1 MICPFCLKDAPAGF
15 PQCPNC
21 QAPVDRSVTPL
32 PSGIFRRIMAL
43 FFDILIPAILF
54 AGLYVPLMFLL
65 SQDQAMILMAVP
77 GGVLLLFTLLQLIL
91 LFSSG
96 QTIGKKL
103 MGIKIIKA
111 DYEKAGFG
119 TLLMREIVGR
129 LVCGLTLNIGYL
141 MILFNP
147 ERRGLH
153 DKIAGTIVVKKL
165 RAQAAA
171 AAAPEPAPAPAFE
184 PAAAPPLRPEP
195 LTPPVNITPLA
206 PIPVPAPA
214 APAPPVAPP
223 EPLRPTVAPTAAPPA
238 AGACPA
244 CQSPIEDAD
253 SKFCLVCG
261 FPIQSGVKAYT
272 RFCPNCKSPV
282 AEDASTCPSCGR
294 AMPRE
299 SAPVLPKPTDTQVA
313 AEATVVVA
321 APQLISYTADG
332 AQEIFNL
339 ALPLTKIG
347 RLKDNHIALPN
358 EKAVSGH
365 HCEIYMEGNQ
375 FMIRDL
381 GSTNGVYINNR
392 KVDNSALAD
401 GDKIKLGFKIF
412 RFKQS

>member
-21 QAPVDRSVTPL
+21 QAPVDRSVTP
-32 PSGIFRRIMAL
+32 PYSGVFRRIMAL
-43 FFDILIPAILF
+43 FFDILIPGVL
-54 AGLYVPLMFLL
+54 AGLYFGSTMLL
-65 SQDQAMILMAVP
+65 GSDIQMIISLVFAGIM
-77 GGVLLLFTLLQLIL
+77 LLFTLLQLIL
-91 LFSSG
+91 LFGTG

-103 MGIKIIKA
+103 MGIKIIRV

-119 TLLMREIVGR
+119 TLFMREIVGR
-129 LVCGLTLNIGYL
+129 LVCSLTLNIGYL

-165 RAQAAA
+165 HAHAMAAA
-171 AAAPEPAPAPAFE
+171 VPEPVPEPAFQPL
-184 PAAAPPLRPEP
+184 AAPPLPPEP
-195 LTPPVNITPLA
+195 LAVPLAAITPPPLPVTP
-206 PIPVPAPA
+206 PPAPL
-214 APAPPVAPP
+214 PPLAPP
-223 EPLRPTVAPTAAPPA
+223 EPLRPTLAPAAAPPA
-238 AGACPA
+238 AGTCPA
-244 CQSPIEDAD
+244 CQSPIEDAA

-261 FPIQSGVKAYT
+261 FPIQSGVKVYT

-282 AEDASTCPSCGR
+282 AEDASSCQSCGR
-294 AMPRE
+294 SMPRE
-299 SAPVLPKPTDTQVA
+299 SAPVLPTPAETSAA

-332 AQEIFNL
+332 AQEVFNL

-347 RLKDNHIALPN
+347 RLKDNHIALLN

-365 HCEIYMEGNQ
+365 HCEIYMEANQ

-392 KVDNSALAD
+392 KVDNSPLVD

>member
-15 PQCPNC
+15 PQCPHC
-21 QAPVDRSVTPL
+21 QAPVDRSVTP
-32 PSGIFRRIMAL
+32 PYSGVFRRIMAF
-43 FFDILIPAILF
+43 FFDILIPTILF
-54 AGLYVPLMFLL
+54 CGLYFPLLIFLGQDQPMIVLAVPL
-65 SQDQAMILMAVP
+65 
-77 GGVLLLFTLLQLIL
+77 GVISIFSLLQLIL

-103 MGIKIIKA
+103 MGIKIIRV

-129 LVCGLTLNIGYL
+129 MVCALTINIGYL
-141 MILFNP
+141 IILFNP

-165 RAQAAA
+165 HAATA
-171 AAAPEPAPAPAFE
+171 TAAPEPTPAPAFE
-184 PAAAPPLRPEP
+184 TAAAPPPRPEP
-195 LTPPVNITPLA
+195 MTPPVNITPLA
-206 PIPVPAPA
+206 PVPLPIPAVPP
-214 APAPPVAPP
+214 PPVAPP
-223 EPLRPTVAPTAAPPA
+223 EPLRPTVAPAAPQPA

-294 AMPRE
+294 SMPLE
-299 SAPVLPKPTDTQVA
+299 SVPVLPTPSDTSVA

-321 APQLISYTADG
+321 APQLISYTTDG
-332 AQEIFNL
+332 AQEVFNL

-358 EKAVSGH
+358 EKAISGH

-392 KVDNSALAD
+392 KVDHSPLAD

>member
-21 QAPVDRSVTPL
+21 QAPVDRSVTP
-32 PSGIFRRIMAL
+32 PYSGVFRRIMAL
-43 FFDILIPAILF
+43 FFDILIPSVL
-54 AGLYVPLMFLL
+54 AGLYFGLNLL
-65 SQDQAMILMAVP
+65 LGSDLQMILSLVFA
-77 GGVLLLFTLLQLIL
+77 GIILLFTLLQLIL
-91 LFSSG
+91 LFGTG

-103 MGIKIIKA
+103 MGIKIIRV
-111 DYEKAGFG
+111 DCEKAGFG
-119 TLLMREIVGR
+119 TLFMREIVGR
-129 LVCGLTLNIGYL
+129 MVCGLTLNIGYL

-153 DKIAGTIVVKKL
+153 DKIAGTIVVRKL
-165 RAQAAA
+165 HAQAAA
-171 AAAPEPAPAPAFE
+171 GAGPEPVPAPVFQ
-184 PAAAPPLRPEP
+184 PVAAPPLPPESLPSPVAAVPPPP
-195 LTPPVNITPLA
+195 LPASAPSVPPPPL
-206 PIPVPAPA
+206 
-214 APAPPVAPP
+214 APP
-223 EPLRPTVAPTAAPPA
+223 EPLRPTPAPAEAAS
-238 AGACPA
+238 GTCPA
-244 CQSPIEDAD
+244 CQSPIEDAA

-282 AEDASTCPSCGR
+282 AEDASACQTCGR
-294 AMPRE
+294 SMPQE
-299 SAPVLPKPTDTQVA
+299 SAPVLPAPSDTSAA

-332 AQEIFNL
+332 AQEVFNL

-347 RLKDNHIALPN
+347 RLKDNHIAMSN

-392 KVDNSALAD
+392 KVDNSPLVD